1 VQTVKNKSIRRGAS
15 GGPPGATSSSL
26 TGTRRW
32 WTLTVLGSPPPED
45 IDASTVVRGSS
56 RGEPT
61 AELVPA
67 LTIAAHPDP
76 ARVGDR
82 LVLAELAAGGEVQ
95 LSRRSPDFHRAGCA
109 LGAPLADVFLSRR
122 PIRIAPAPGRRI
134 RIVSDDG
141 TAIAIDGA
149 PRGLAE
155 LGPLV
160 PGDGVP
166 IALADRILLV
176 LHLVE
181 PAAPDDA
188 DSMGMIGSGLG
199 ASRLRRAIA
208 QISDL
213 AVPVLIRGETG
224 TGKELVA
231 SALHARGP
239 RRHGP
244 FVSVNLATIPKELAA
259 AELFG
264 AVRGAYTG
272 ATRDREG
279 YFRAAH
285 GGTLFLDELGEASP
299 EVPAMLLRVLETGE
313 LYQVGGNAP
322 VATDVRV
329 LAATDA
335 DLDAQI
341 RDGRFKAPLLHRLA
355 GHELYLPPLRER
367 SEDIGLLFHHFAREE
382 LAAIGEADRLAPA
395 DPTAEPWLP
404 LSIALRLVRY
414 RWPGNIRQLC
424 NVTRQ
429 LVIGSRGQPSL
440 QLEARL
446 AAELDANAV
455 SVTVAA
461 DEPAPK
467 PKPPPRRRPAE
478 ITEPELIA
486 ALRAHAWDL
495 KAAADHLGIPRSS
508 IYDVIARSP
517 NVRTAGDL
525 APAEIERCHRE
536 CAGELDC
543 MAERLEVSRRA
554 LRRRLK
560 ELGLEIAKAKG

>member
-1 VQTVKNKSIRRGAS
+1 MPVNAGFVGD
-15 GGPPGATSSSL
+15 PP
-26 TGTRRW
+26 RKH
-32 WTLTVLGSPPPED
+32 
-45 IDASTVVRGSS
+45 IDASTMERRSP

-76 ARVGDR
+76 ARVGAR
-82 LVLAELAAGGEVQ
+82 LVLEGLAAGGEVQ
-95 LSRRSPDFHRAGCA
+95 ISRRSPDFHHAGSA
-109 LGAPLADVFLSRR
+109 LGAPLADVFMSRR
-122 PIRIAPAPGRRI
+122 PIRIASAPGHRI

-141 TAIAIDGA
+141 TAVAVDGVE
-149 PRGLAE
+149 RDEVE
-155 LGPLV
+155 LGPLA
-160 PGDGVP
+160 PGGGVP

-181 PAAPDDA
+181 PGAPA
-188 DSMGMIGSGLG
+188 DVDPMGMIGSGLG
-199 ASRLRRAIA
+199 ISRLRRAIA

-244 FVSVNLATIPKELAA
+244 FVSVNLATIPRELAS

-272 ATRDREG
+272 AARDREG
-279 YFRAAH
+279 YFRAAD

-299 EVPAMLLRVLETGE
+299 EVQARLLRVLETGE
-313 LYQVGGNAP
+313 LYPVGGDAP
-322 VATDVRV
+322 VAIDVRV

-335 DLDAQI
+335 DLDNQI

-382 LAAIGEADRLAPA
+382 LASIGEADRREPG
-395 DPTAEPWLP
+395 DPDTEPWLP

-414 RWPGNIRQLC
+414 HWPGNIRQLR

-429 LVIGSRGQPSL
+429 LVIGSRGQPHL
-440 QLEARL
+440 QLPARL
-446 AAELDANAV
+446 AAELDAHAT
-455 SVTVAA
+455 SATVAA
-461 DEPAPK
+461 DASLDVTAA
-467 PKPPPRRRPAE
+467 KPPPAARRRPAE

-486 ALRAHAWDL
+486 ALRARAWDL
-495 KAAADHLGIPRSS
+495 KAAADHLGIPRAS

-525 APAEIERCHRE
+525 SPAEIERCHRE
-536 CAGELDC
+536 CAGDLDR

-554 LRRRLK
+554 LRRRVK
-560 ELGLEIAKAKG
+560 ELGLKIAKG

>member
-1 VQTVKNKSIRRGAS
+1 VDIGAS
-15 GGPPGATSSSL
+15 TMG
-26 TGTRRW
+26 RR
-32 WTLTVLGSPPPED
+32 SP
-45 IDASTVVRGSS
+45 

-82 LVLAELAAGGEVQ
+82 LVLVDLAAGGEVQ
-95 LSRRSPDFHRAGCA
+95 ISRRDPDFHREGSA
-109 LGAPLADVFLSRR
+109 LGAPLADAFMSRR
-122 PIRIAPAPGRRI
+122 PIRIASVPGRRV
-134 RIVSDDG
+134 RIVSDDA
-141 TAIAIDGA
+141 TAVAIG
-149 PRGLAE
+149 GVEYSEVE
-155 LGPLV
+155 LGPLA
-160 PGDGVP
+160 PGDSVP
-166 IALADRILLV
+166 IALADRVLLV

-181 PAAPDDA
+181 PGAPAGVDP
-188 DSMGMIGSGLG
+188 MGMIGSGLG
-199 ASRLRRAIA
+199 ISRLRRAIA
-208 QISDL
+208 QVSDL

-231 SALHARGP
+231 SALHAHGP

-244 FVSVNLATIPKELAA
+244 FVSVNLAALPRELAP

-272 ATRDREG
+272 AARDREG
-279 YFRAAH
+279 YFQAAH

-299 EVPAMLLRVLETGE
+299 EVQAMLLRVLETGE
-313 LYQVGGNAP
+313 LYPVGGSAP
-322 VATDVRV
+322 VAVDVRV

-341 RDGRFKAPLLHRLA
+341 RDGRFKAPLFHRLA
-355 GHELYLPPLRER
+355 CHELYLPPLRER
-367 SEDIGLLFHHFAREE
+367 AEDIGLLFHHFAREE

-395 DPTAEPWLP
+395 DPAAEPWLP

-414 RWPGNIRQLC
+414 RWPGNIRQLR

-429 LVIGSRGQPSL
+429 LVIASRGQRYL
-440 QLEARL
+440 QLPARI
-446 AAELDANAV
+446 AAELDASATP
-455 SVTVAA
+455 VTAAA
-461 DEPAPK
+461 DEPMDVTAA
-467 PKPPPRRRPAE
+467 KPPPVVRRRPAA

-486 ALRAHAWDL
+486 ALRAHGWDL
-495 KAAADHLGIPRSS
+495 KAAADQLGIPRAS

-525 APAEIERCHRE
+525 SPDEIERCHRE
-536 CAGELDC
+536 CAGVLDR
-543 MAERLEVSRRA
+543 MVERLEVSRRA
-554 LRRRLK
+554 LGRRVR
-560 ELGLEIAKAKG
+560 ELGLAIAKG